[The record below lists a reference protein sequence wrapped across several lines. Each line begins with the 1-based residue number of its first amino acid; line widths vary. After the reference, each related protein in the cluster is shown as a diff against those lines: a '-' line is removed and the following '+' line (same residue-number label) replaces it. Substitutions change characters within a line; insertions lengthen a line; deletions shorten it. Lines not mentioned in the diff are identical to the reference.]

1 MLPGLSKGIDPGL
14 LAYESSQLQQMR
26 APCSMG
32 ACEKVL
38 ATSDKIV
45 GLMKAWIDSLPSPT
59 VVAASRSSIML
70 HGTGALGLTER
81 VSHPQG
87 SPTHIL

>member
-14 LAYESSQLQQMR
+14 LAYGSGQLQQMQ

-38 ATSDKIV
+38 AASDKIIRRT
-45 GLMKAWIDSLPSPT
+45 KA
-59 VVAASRSSIML
+59 
-70 HGTGALGLTER
+70 
-81 VSHPQG
+81 
-87 SPTHIL
+87 